1 MDGRAGVSYCDFS
14 DMPAM
19 FCAHCRGL
27 GDGPDL
33 GLTVRNKV
41 ACQYPTYCAVCNV
54 RIIAG
59 EWIHRCAEVDGW
71 VCEGCVA

>member
-1 MDGRAGVSYCDFS
+1 MSYCDFS

-27 GDGPDL
+27 GNAPDL
-33 GLTVRNKV
+33 GLTVKLKV
-41 ACQYPTYCAVCNV
+41 TCQHSTHCAVCSV
-54 RIIAG
+54 RIMKD
-59 EWIHRCAEVDGW
+59 ELIHRCAEVDGW